1 MDPSTAL
8 ALALAALA
16 AYVASESTFLHVS
29 RTARRAFLAG
39 VGGAVGWAAAGALP
53 QLDAWWLVA
62 SAVSGNG
69 GTGKKKN
76 STSHGERRLAGGGG
90 RDRGRRECVFEYS
103 ARL

>member
-69 GTGKKKN
+69 REKKKQ
-76 STSHGERRLAGGGG
+76 HLARERRLAGGGG

>member
-62 SAVSGNG
+62 SAVSGMEG
-69 GTGKKKN
+69 REKKKQ
-76 STSHGERRLAGGGG
+76 HLARERRLAGGGG

>member
-69 GTGKKKN
+69 GTGKKKTAPRTG
-76 STSHGERRLAGGGG
+76 SGGWRAGGAGI
-90 RDRGRRECVFEYS
+90 
-103 ARL
+103 